1 MCIRDRNY
9 IRLIAEDSPGVIGE
23 IGTIFGKKKISI
35 ESIVQFDATD
45 KEAEI
50 VVITHKIN
58 QGQLEEALLDIE
70 KLSQVKR
77 IAATMGCL

>member
-1 MCIRDRNY
+1 M
-9 IRLIAEDSPGVIGE
+9 
-23 IGTIFGKKKISI
+23 
-35 ESIVQFDATD
+35 QFDATN

-58 QGQLEEALLDIE
+58 QGQLEEALLDIK
-70 KLSQVKR
+70 KLLQVKR